1 MLLKKAL
8 LYILGLCVS
17 YLVSY
22 SQTTINP
29 KSLNGSNLNAIESA
43 VPFLTIAPDSRSGA
57 MGDVGVA
64 TTPDVNSMHWNAAK
78 YAFIKESA
86 GVGIS
91 YTPWLRNLV
100 NDINLAYLSGFKRI
114 DRQQVVAATLRY
126 FSLGEIIFTDDN
138 GNVLK
143 PFNPNEF
150 AIDAGYSRLFTDRLS
165 GGVAFRFIR
174 SDLTGNLSGDN
185 LGGATK
191 PGISFAADIS
201 MYHTQDIKLIDKEA
215 TLSYGA
221 MISNIGTK
229 ISYTTNLGK
238 EFIPINLRFGGNL
251 KTQLDNFNS
260 LSFALD
266 FNKLLVPTPPIYY
279 NTGDTLPNGT
289 VVQTNDKIIEYGKD
303 PNVPVFQG
311 MLQSFYDAPGG
322 FREELQEFMISTG
335 LEYTYR
341 DQFIIRAGHFYE
353 AQNKGNRKYF
363 TVGVGLKLNVFT
375 LDFAYLIPTSGRNN
389 PLANTVRFTLSFLFD
404 KNHKK
409 AASV

>member
-1 MLLKKAL
+1 MFFRRVILTIPMLSL
-8 LYILGLCVS
+8 LYFAGYAQNPIS
-17 YLVSY
+17 
-22 SQTTINP
+22 P
-29 KSLNGSNLNAIESA
+29 KSLNGSSVNAIETA
-43 VPFLTIAPDSRSGA
+43 VPFLTIAPDSRAGG

-64 TTPDVNSMHWNAAK
+64 TSPDVNSIHWNSAK
-78 YAFIKESA
+78 LAFIKESA
-86 GVGIS
+86 GVGLS

-100 NDINLAYLSGFKRI
+100 SDINLAYLSGYKRI
-114 DRQQVVAATLRY
+114 DRQQVVAASLRY
-126 FSLGEIIFTDDN
+126 FALGEIIFTDEN

-150 AIDAGYSRLFTDRLS
+150 AIDAAYSRLFTDKTS
-165 GGVAFRFIR
+165 GGIAFRFIR
-174 SDLTGNLSGDN
+174 SDLTGQLSGDN

-201 MYHTQDIKLIDKEA
+201 MYHTQDVRVGDKQS

-229 ISYTTNLGK
+229 LSYTTSQGK
-238 EFIPINLRFGGNL
+238 EFIPINLRLGADL
-251 KTQLDNFNS
+251 KSQLDDFNS
-260 LSFALD
+260 LGFALD
-266 FNKLLVPTPPIYY
+266 VNKLLVPTPPIYY
-279 NTGDTLPNGT
+279 NVGDTTSSGY
-289 VVQTNDKIIEYGKD
+289 VVKNNDKIIEFGRD

-311 MLQSFYDAPGG
+311 MMQSFYDAPGG
-322 FREELQEFMISTG
+322 FREELQEWMISAG

-363 TVGVGLKLNVFT
+363 SVGVGLKLNVFS
-375 LDFAYLIPTSGRNN
+375 LDFAYLIPTTGRNN

-409 AASV
+409 ASNV